1 LPTPLPGVTVRISG
15 SAPFHVE
22 TVFDFSKPPLNTTG
36 CTGSTGIALGPNPQL
51 ALSCGLIITETGAI
65 VANFPSEGNADEM
78 WFNPTTNHYFL
89 AVSTCKQTV
98 TTTGCLGIIDAGPP
112 PSADMVAGTAPG
124 SHSVAAD
131 SFTNQ
136 VYVPIRGNN
145 GTTPPSTGTAAGA
158 ICGKAKDV
166 HGNLGS
172 DALGCIAIYTGP
184 SDADDI
190 VAAGNPP
197 FAGTP
202 GTPNCHGQSVSE
214 LAQRFGG
221 MDNAASA
228 LGFSSVQDL
237 QDAIRAFCG

>member
-1 LPTPLPGVTVRISG
+1 
-15 SAPFHVE
+15 
-22 TVFDFSKPPLNTTG
+22 
-36 CTGSTGIALGPNPQL
+36 
-51 ALSCGLIITETGAI
+51 
-65 VANFPSEGNADEM
+65 M
-78 WFNPTTNHYFL
+78 
-89 AVSTCKQTV
+89 
-98 TTTGCLGIIDAGPP
+98 
-112 PSADMVAGTAPG
+112 
-124 SHSVAAD
+124 AAD

-145 GTTPPSTGTAAGA
+145 GTTPPSIGTAAGA

-166 HGNLGS
+166 HGNAGS